1 MPVDI
6 TYRTTGAWGA
16 GQGSNL
22 SAAQVDENFYS
33 IQQWIDAFEA
43 DPAPPNGIAN
53 IVQEGSQITIY
64 LDDATALGPFT
75 LPSAVAITPVATK
88 SGTTLTIATAD
99 RGSYMRLTNAA
110 GCAITVPA
118 NDDDPIPVHSEFH
131 FRRGPTAGQITF
143 DAPTGVTIN
152 GIDGFLDELGA
163 PGAVATLKKI
173 ATDEWDLF
181 GLLLEDVSA

>member
-1 MPVDI
+1 MPVSI
-6 TYRTTGAWGA
+6 TYRTAGGWGA

-22 SAAQVDENFYS
+22 SPAQVDDNFYS

-43 DPAPPNGIAN
+43 DPTPPNGIAN
-53 IVQEGSQITIY
+53 ITQDGSQITIY
-64 LDDATALGPFT
+64 LDDSTALGPFT
-75 LPSAVAITPVATK
+75 LPSAVAITPVVTK

-110 GCAITVPA
+110 GCAVTVPA
-118 NDDDPIPVHSEFH
+118 NDDDPIPIHSEFH
-131 FRRGPTAGQITF
+131 FRRCAGQVTF
-143 DAPTGVTIN
+143 DAPTGTIIR

-163 PGAVATLKKI
+163 TGAVATLKKI